1 VTAHRRRSWD
11 SLSAMY
17 RRRLEKNGIGRTS
30 YQAGVPLSGARGHAG
45 TPERP
50 ERAERKPD
58 SYRGYLR
65 RRGTGMRMVTT
76 DGVQI
81 VQGLA
86 QRERSLVGKHDNAV
100 RNYLQAG
107 REIPS
112 PYVSKLGD
120 FEGKTVRGCRPRS
133 EVLADFEFETRETY
147 LDYREGRGEV
157 RFESIYEGRA

>member
-1 VTAHRRRSWD
+1 VTARPRRSWD
-11 SLSAMY
+11 DLSPTY
-17 RRRLEKNGIGRTS
+17 RRRLQKHGIGRAS
-30 YQAGVPLSGARGHAG
+30 YQAGAPLSGARGHAV

-65 RRGTGMRMVTT
+65 RRGTGMRMVSTG
-76 DGVQI
+76 GVQI

-107 REIPS
+107 GEIPS

-120 FEGKTVRGCRPRS
+120 FEGKTVRGYLPGS
-133 EVLADFEFETRETY
+133 DVLADFEFETRENY